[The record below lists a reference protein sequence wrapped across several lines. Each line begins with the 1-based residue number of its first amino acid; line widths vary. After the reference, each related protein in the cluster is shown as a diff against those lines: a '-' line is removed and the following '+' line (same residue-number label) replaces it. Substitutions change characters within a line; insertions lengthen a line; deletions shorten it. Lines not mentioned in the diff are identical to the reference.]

1 MNKLRRVL
9 LSVSAACV
17 LACTAGAFAACGGD
31 PPAPAHEHDW
41 SDWTEKTAA
50 TCTAAKVEQR
60 DCLDAN
66 CPGGGHEERNSG
78 NPLGHSLTDWAE
90 ETAATC
96 TEAQVLERHCQRTG
110 CNEKET
116 KDGTVALDHEWNWTT
131 VSEATCTAGKHETA
145 TCKRDGCE
153 ATNERTGDPLDHE
166 WTEWAEETP
175 ADCTHAQVLEHHC
188 QRDGCE
194 EKDTKDG
201 TAALGHSLKVV
212 NGSLQAPTDT
222 ASGSVQIMCNKR
234 ADTTFGKVTVTLPEL
249 NNGEYKT
256 SVTPATCQKAG
267 ATTYTYNAPEYPDFD
282 ITFDVAIPQLPH
294 NFTDWTLTQAPT
306 DTAAGYVNS
315 SCANGGCTQTGIKE
329 LPALTDA
336 NVTSGFYSKTTED
349 NKYVFTVTKAK
360 ADELFNGKQFSF
372 EQTIPTTLVY
382 GENAVTFEAHTEL
395 SVVFTSTENKAK
407 AYSITVP
414 EGVNVFYNGNDVITP
429 DSEIKFYNFS
439 AAANGTVKFFLTS
452 DTAGE
457 KTVTIGE
464 MVLEKINVGETK
476 TMKASGGTLEVGA
489 DVPAG
494 TYLLALDTS
503 SSPVFNRMNFSLSV
517 SDGTTTTTAPLK
529 AGAGLYATNKNNVG
543 DYIAKF
549 EIKPG
554 DKISLSAT
562 GTAPEEVTLGLT
574 LMSHVELNED
584 YSFSAYKG
592 SSKAAAALIVG
603 NDVAEGSYSLTVT
616 ATAAS
621 STVIVNG
628 TAQSDLT
635 AVTLKAGDIIKI
647 EGPTKALFTG
657 TIKIE
662 PAA

>member
-116 KDGTVALDHEWNWTT
+116 KDGTPALGHEWNWTT

-153 ATNERTGDPLDHE
+153 ATNERTGDPLGHD
-166 WTEWAEETP
+166 WTDWAEETP

-188 QRDGCE
+188 QRTGCE

-294 NFTDWTLTQAPT
+294 NNSGWTVTAAPSEGQEGYAQWQTACTLGCGGTGITALPKLDEDAAATQA
-306 DTAAGYVNS
+306 
-315 SCANGGCTQTGIKE
+315 
-329 LPALTDA
+329 
-336 NVTSGFYSKTTED
+336 FYDITVDGDYT
-349 NKYVFTVTKAK
+349 VFTVKESVATEKF
-360 ADELFNGKQFSF
+360 D
-372 EQTIPTTLVY
+372 
-382 GENAVTFEAHTEL
+382 GENLGSWRVR
-395 SVVFTSTENKAK
+395 N
-407 AYSITVP
+407 Y
-414 EGVNVFYNGNDVITP
+414 
-429 DSEIKFYNFS
+429 
-439 AAANGTVKFFLTS
+439 
-452 DTAGE
+452 TA
-457 KTVTIGE
+457 
-464 MVLEKINVGETK
+464 L
-476 TMKASGGTLEVGA
+476 TLETTQVNFETYVFKTDA
-489 DVPAG
+489 DGNFTLTVPAG
-494 TYLLALDTS
+494 ACVEIDNEVLITGEKDAKTT
-503 SSPVFNRMNFSLSV
+503 VNFAAKANKKYYITFSQCTEEEAPEV
-517 SDGTTTTTAPLK
+517 TAPLTVSLTEA
-529 AGAGLYATNKNNVG
+529 AGPEIDLATPFVWDAPQYCETRKVTVG
-543 DYIAKF
+543 DI
-549 EIKPG
+549 E
-554 DKISLSAT
+554 
-562 GTAPEEVTLGLT
+562 
-574 LMSHVELNED
+574 
-584 YSFSAYKG
+584 
-592 SSKAAAALIVG
+592 
-603 NDVAEGSYSLTVT
+603 EGSYTITMAYNSKDNRAWQMGTYFALYVNKDDSEATTNNPGQGAT
-616 ATAAS
+616 ATFSYFAKTFTLNLKKGDKLLFKDIN
-621 STVIVNG
+621 STYR
-628 TAQSDLT
+628 LT
-635 AVTLKAGDIIKI
+635 DITFTL
-647 EGPTKALFTG
+647 TKA
-657 TIKIE
+657 
-662 PAA
+662 

>member
-1 MNKLRRVL
+1 MKKLRKIL
-9 LSVSAACV
+9 LGVSAACV
-17 LACTAGAFAACGGD
+17 LACTAGAFAACGGNT
-31 PPAPAHEHDW
+31 PPAHQHTW
-41 SDWTEKTAA
+41 SGWTEKTAA
-50 TCTAAKVEQR
+50 TCTAAQKLER
-60 DCLDAN
+60 NCTDEN
-66 CPGGGHEERNSG
+66 CPGGGHEEKDG
-78 NPLGHSLTDWAE
+78 TAALDHDWTEWAE
-90 ETAATC
+90 ESPADC
-96 TEAQVLERHCQRTG
+96 THAQVLEHHCQRTG
-110 CNEKET
+110 CEEKDT
-116 KDGTVALDHEWNWTT
+116 KDGTAALDHDWNWTT

-153 ATNERTGDPLDHE
+153 ATHERTGDPLDHD
-166 WTEWAEETP
+166 WTEWAEESP

-201 TAALGHSLKVV
+201 TAAEGHALKVV
-212 NGSLQAPTDT
+212 TGSLQAPTNT
-222 ASGSVQIMCNKR
+222 ATGSVQIMCNKR
-234 ADTTFGKVTVTLPEL
+234 KDTAFGKVTVTLPEL

-282 ITFDVAIPQLPH
+282 ITFDVPISQLPH

-336 NVTSGFYSKTTED
+336 NVTSGFYSKTTEG
-349 NKYVFTVTKAK
+349 NKYVFTVTKEK

-372 EQTIPTTLVY
+372 EQVIPTTLVY
-382 GENAVTFEAHTEL
+382 GENAVTFEAGTEL
-395 SVVFTSTENKAK
+395 PVVFTSTENKAK
-407 AYSITVP
+407 TYSITVP

-439 AAANGTVKFFLTS
+439 ATANGTVKFFLTS

-476 TMKASGGTLEVGA
+476 TIKASGGTLEVDA
-489 DVPAG
+489 SVPAG
-494 TYLLALDTS
+494 TYLFALDTS
-503 SSPVFNRMNFSLSV
+503 SSTVLGRATFTISV
-517 SDGTTTTTAPLK
+517 TSGTTTTSAPMQ
-529 AGAGLYATNKNNVG
+529 AGAGLNSANKNNVG

-554 DKISLSAT
+554 DKISLSSSGSIPT
-562 GTAPEEVTLGLT
+562 GVTVGLALLAPLEA
-574 LMSHVELNED
+574 NKD

-621 STVIVNG
+621 FTVIVNG
-628 TAQSDLT
+628 TAQTDLT

-647 EGPTKALFTG
+647 EGPSKVLFTG